1 MTQRSS
7 WEDEMTLDMTDLK
20 RLRNEYEALLTQLFE
35 REDEKTLF
43 RISELSKELVMS
55 RLGPDVLLDVHSTCL
70 KKVTEGLDPAI
81 AAPKN
86 VFANEILLNG
96 MVYYAMSF
104 YSFVDMLEAEKKN
117 LEHEVAEHKRAEEE
131 VRRLNEE
138 LQVVN
143 ADLAD
148 LNQGMETMVAERTMS
163 LMALTVADKV
173 RNPAAIIGWTCRK
186 IRERLDIPEKIKEA
200 LKDIID
206 ESVKLECIVK
216 DFETLLK
223 SRQSIFR
230 HEDINEIIMA
240 ALPIVKKRMEVKG
253 IVLSKQ
259 LEEQPLRINVQ
270 RNLLR
275 VALLHLLKNAI
286 EATSEGGKITIATS
300 RTNDYVTITISDAG
314 TGIPEEYID
323 KIFDPFFST
332 KTGRFGMGLPLVKE
346 IIQEHLGEIKVESEV
361 GKGTTFRLIFPI
373 RWLKR

>member
-1 MTQRSS
+1 
-7 WEDEMTLDMTDLK
+7 
-20 RLRNEYEALLTQLFE
+20 
-35 REDEKTLF
+35 
-43 RISELSKELVMS
+43 
-55 RLGPDVLLDVHSTCL
+55 
-70 KKVTEGLDPAI
+70 
-81 AAPKN
+81 
-86 VFANEILLNG
+86 

-216 DFETLLK
+216 DFETLLR

-275 VALLHLLKNAI
+275 VALLHLLRNAI